1 MVQDFKTLR
10 FDPSPSRWNAGTFC
24 LAPAYQSAG
33 RTMKAFLPSRPELRW
48 VVVAIPALF
57 LAHWV
62 VTTVGHRLLGV
73 VPDSLRA
80 VLHLL

>member
-1 MVQDFKTLR
+1 
-10 FDPSPSRWNAGTFC
+10 
-24 LAPAYQSAG
+24 
-33 RTMKAFLPSRPELRW
+33 MKAFLPSRPELRW